1 MKRFNLRKLLGFVG
15 ILFIGLMF
23 VSCDT
28 TPPKKIITDSLY
40 SPDAYVKQGLVHYQN
55 REFEQA
61 VVYFKKAVE
70 LNQYHQPAHSY
81 LGASFAHLGKRDEA
95 IDEFYKVIEIDVNS
109 TDAVNAKKWLER
121 LTSPPILAV
130 LTVKGVTNQ
139 GSNLE
144 RIATNEFIRI
154 LENTKMYKVMNL
166 SDVDYSQI
174 PSSSEIQALMELSE
188 RRGAEILILSR
199 TIKFD
204 ASASVPV
211 DIRRKGGK
219 ATIGVDTERSG
230 SHGLFASC
238 SLTMSIAVYNCR
250 KRELITSIFEES
262 SGTFL
267 FSSYDSAARSLCQS
281 CSEKIVKEL
290 LKQVL

>member
-1 MKRFNLRKLLGFVG
+1 MRELLAFVG

-23 VSCDT
+23 VSCAT
-28 TPPKKIITDSLY
+28 TPPKKIIAGSLY

-61 VVYFKKAVE
+61 VVYFEKAVE
-70 LNQYHQPAHSY
+70 LNRYHQPAHSY
-81 LGASFAHLGKRDEA
+81 LGASFAHLGRKDEA
-95 IDEFYKVIEIDVNS
+95 IDEFYKVIEIDANS
-109 TDAVNAKKWLER
+109 KAAGNAKKWLER
-121 LTSPPILAV
+121 LTRPPILGV
-130 LTVKGVTNQ
+130 LTVKGVRNQ

-154 LENTKMYKVMNL
+154 LANTRMYKVMNL

-174 PSSSEIQALMELSE
+174 PSSCEIEALMELSE
-188 RRGAEILILSR
+188 RRGAQILILPR
-199 TIKFD
+199 TIKLA
-204 ASASVPV
+204 ASALAPV

-219 ATIGVDTERSG
+219 TRIGVDTERSG

-238 SLTMSIAVYNCR
+238 NLTMSIAVYNCR

-267 FSSYDSAARSLCQS
+267 FSSYDSAARSLFQS
-281 CSEKIVKEL
+281 CSEKIIKEL
-290 LKQVL
+290 MKQVL